1 MGWGPSGPRADGGR
15 GRMKLCRGGNPKR
28 RRRAPGPGLHG
39 TEKNVGGSRHVSGL
53 GESRVRGN
61 PWRVSRTR
69 SETDWK
75 DCCWGDRPRG
85 GRAGSKAAGPQ
96 LGPAGLGCA
105 GGPEGAAARLGPW
118 TSREAGPP
126 AHLQHY
132 LHVVRVPL
140 ALLVAAELGAAVEQA
155 GGHAGLLRVDRRRRD
170 ERGGGGGRGT
180 GRRGTL
186 GADRHRGV
194 PRSQGWG
201 RGRNRRRR
209 AEAEEGRW
217 RGGRRARRAVGVHPP
232 ATSRPSAPATT
243 GTPGPASRASGS

>member
-1 MGWGPSGPRADGGR
+1 
-15 GRMKLCRGGNPKR
+15 MKLCRGGNPRR

-39 TEKNVGGSRHVSGL
+39 TEENVGGSRHVSGL
-53 GESRVRGN
+53 EESRVRGN
-61 PWRVSRTR
+61 PWRVSRTG
-69 SETDWK
+69 SERDWKK

-85 GRAGSKAAGPQ
+85 SRAGSEAAGPR
-96 LGPAGLGCA
+96 LGPAGLGRA
-105 GGPEGAAARLGPW
+105 GGPPAGPGSWPVRGRGPEGAAARPGPW
-118 TSREAGPP
+118 TSREAGPL

-155 GGHAGLLRVDRRRRD
+155 GGHAGLLRVDRRWRD

-201 RGRNRRRR
+201 NGRNRRRRR
-209 AEAEEGRW
+209 AEAEEGRR
-217 RGGRRARRAVGVHPP
+217 RGGRRARRAGGVHPP
-232 ATSRPSAPATT
+232 AASGPSAPATT
-243 GTPGPASRASGS
+243 GAPGPASRASWF